1 MYGQRSPRGGGEQAF
16 SKLRALPAIWEAVMN
31 AKRKKPRKMGG
42 QRKAK
47 VFYIKRRKSFREK

>member
-16 SKLRALPAIWEAVMN
+16 SKLRVLPAIWEAVMN
-31 AKRKKPRKMGG
+31 AKRKKSRKMGG